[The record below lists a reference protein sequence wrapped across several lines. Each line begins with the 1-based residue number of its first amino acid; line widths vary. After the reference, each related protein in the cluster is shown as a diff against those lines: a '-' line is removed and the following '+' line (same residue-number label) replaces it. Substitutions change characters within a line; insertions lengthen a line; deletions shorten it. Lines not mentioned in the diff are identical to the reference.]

1 MAMIWKKTVLVVTLL
16 AFVGMT
22 TFGCATNQKT
32 GTLVGAGGGAAIG
45 AAVTKGSIWG
55 VLIGAAVGG
64 AAGNLIGKNM
74 DKQAKELKQAVPSAE
89 VERVGEGIN
98 LTFDSS
104 LLFALGSADISPS
117 YQKDLAA
124 AATVMQKYPDTN
136 ILIEG
141 HTDSTGSDAVNQPLS
156 ERRATAVS
164 KYLASQGVA
173 AGRLSTKGY
182 GSSQPKV
189 PNDTKENQAKNRRVE
204 LAITANDKMVAQ
216 AKDGELK
223 E

>member
-22 TFGCATNQKT
+22 MVGCATNQKT

-64 AAGNLIGKNM
+64 AAGNLIGKSM
-74 DKQAKELKQAVPSAE
+74 DKQAKELKQAVPTAE

-104 LLFALGSADISPS
+104 LLFAVGSADISPS
-117 YQKDLAA
+117 YKQDLTA
-124 AATVMQKYPDTN
+124 AATVLQKYPDTN

-173 AGRLSTKGY
+173 SSRLSTKGY
-182 GSSQPKV
+182 GSAQPKV

>member
-1 MAMIWKKTVLVVTLL
+1 MTMIWKKMVLVVTGL
-16 AFVGMT
+16 AFVAMT

-55 VLIGAAVGG
+55 VLAGAAIGG
-64 AAGNLIGKNM
+64 AAGNLIGKKM
-74 DKQAKELKQAVPSAE
+74 DKQAKELKQAVPTAE

-98 LTFDSS
+98 LTFDSN
-104 LLFALGSADISPS
+104 LLFAVGSAEISQS
-117 YQKDLAA
+117 YKDDLTAA
-124 AATVMQKYPDTN
+124 ASVMAKYPDTN

-141 HTDSTGSDAVNQPLS
+141 HTDNTGTDAINNPLS
-156 ERRATAVS
+156 ERRAESVS

-173 AGRLSTKGY
+173 TSRLSTKGY

-189 PNDTKENQAKNRRVE
+189 PNDTKANQAKNRRVE

>member
-1 MAMIWKKTVLVVTLL
+1 MAMIWKKTVLVVTLI
-16 AFVGMT
+16 AFIGMS

-32 GTLVGAGGGAAIG
+32 GTLVGAGAG
-45 AAVTKGSIWG
+45 AAVGAAVSKGSIWG

-64 AAGNLIGKNM
+64 AAGNLIGKSM
-74 DKQAKELKQAVPSAE
+74 DKQAKELKQAVPTAE

-104 LLFALGSADISPS
+104 LLFAVGSADISPS
-117 YQKDLAA
+117 YKQDLTA

-141 HTDSTGSDAVNQPLS
+141 HTDNTGTDAVNQPLS

-173 AGRLSTKGY
+173 SSRLSTKGY

-204 LAITANDKMVAQ
+204 LAITANDQMVAQ
-216 AKDGELK
+216 AQDGTLK
-223 E
+223 

>member
-32 GTLVGAGGGAAIG
+32 GTLVGAGAG
-45 AAVTKGSIWG
+45 AAVGAAVSKGSVWG

-64 AAGNLIGKNM
+64 AAGNLIGKSM
-74 DKQAKELKQAVPSAE
+74 DKQAKELKQAVPTAE

-104 LLFALGSADISPS
+104 LLFPVGSAEISS
-117 YQKDLAA
+117 GYKQDLAA

-141 HTDSTGSDAVNQPLS
+141 HTDNTGSDAVNQPLS
-156 ERRATAVS
+156 EKRAAAVS

-182 GSSQPKV
+182 GSTQPKV

-216 AKDGELK
+216 AQDGTLQQ
-223 E
+223 

>member
-1 MAMIWKKTVLVVTLL
+1 MIWKKTVLVVTLL
-16 AFVGMT
+16 AFVGAT

-32 GTLVGAGGGAAIG
+32 GTLVGAGAG
-45 AAVTKGSIWG
+45 AAVGAAVSKGSVWG

-64 AAGNLIGKNM
+64 AAGNLIGKSM
-74 DKQAKELKQAVPSAE
+74 DKQAKELKQAVPTAD

-104 LLFALGSADISPS
+104 LLFPVGSAEISPS
-117 YQKDLAA
+117 YKQDLAA

-141 HTDSTGSDAVNQPLS
+141 HTDNTGSDAVNQPLS
-156 ERRATAVS
+156 EKRASAVS

-173 AGRLSTKGY
+173 AGRLTTKGY
-182 GSSQPKV
+182 GSTQPKV
-189 PNDTKENQAKNRRVE
+189 ANDTKENQAKNRRVE

-216 AKDGELK
+216 AQDGTLPQ
-223 E
+223 

>member
-1 MAMIWKKTVLVVTLL
+1 MDMIWKKTVLVVTLL
-16 AFVGMT
+16 AFIGMT

-32 GTLVGAGGGAAIG
+32 GTLVGAGAG
-45 AAVTKGSIWG
+45 AAVGAAVSKGSIWG

-64 AAGNLIGKNM
+64 AAGNLIGKSM
-74 DKQAKELKQAVPSAE
+74 DKQAKELKQAVPTAE

-104 LLFALGSADISPS
+104 LLFPVGSAEISPG
-117 YQKDLAA
+117 YKQDLTA

-141 HTDSTGSDAVNQPLS
+141 HTDNTGTDAVNQPLS

-173 AGRLSTKGY
+173 SSRLSTKGY

-204 LAITANDKMVAQ
+204 LAITANDQMVAQ
-216 AKDGELK
+216 AQDGTLK
-223 E
+223 